1 MTMFKIKKFDFLVSI
16 YIFCIAVAELM
27 GAKTF
32 FIMQIGGY
40 TLNASVAIFVI
51 PILFTINDMIV
62 EVYGKERARSLI
74 RSSLVVIFFLM
85 LFSLL
90 ATALPPSSRFA
101 ESEAAYDSIFM
112 KSARISAA
120 SLIAFALAE
129 FLDVYI
135 FARLRK
141 MLHGKALW
149 LRNNLS
155 NIISQFVDTVVFM
168 FLAFYTLSNGLGDNF
183 SFLFSLIIPYWL
195 LKSSLSVIETPLV
208 YLGVRWLRNGKSTKD
223 NLPEAQ
229 TTPQI

>member
-1 MTMFKIKKFDFLVSI
+1 MFKIKKFDFLVSI

-32 FIMQIGGY
+32 HLLDIGSY
-40 TLNASVAIFVI
+40 ALNASVAIFVI

-62 EVYGKERARSLI
+62 EVYGKVRARSVI
-74 RSSLVVIFFLM
+74 RSSLVVIFLFF

-90 ATALPPSSRFA
+90 VTALPPSSRFA
-101 ESEAAYDSIFM
+101 ESETAYDSIFV

-141 MLHGKALW
+141 ILHGKALW

-155 NIISQFVDTVVFM
+155 NFISQFVDTTVFM
-168 FLAFYTLSNGLGDNF
+168 FLAFYTLSTGLGDNF
-183 SFLFSLIIPYWL
+183 SFLFSLILPYWL
-195 LKSSLSVIETPLV
+195 LKCSMSVIETPFV
-208 YLGVRWLRNGKSTKD
+208 YLGVRWLRNDKTPKD
-223 NLPEAQ
+223 NLLPAQ
-229 TTPQI
+229 TTQKV